1 MAIEEIAE
9 TTGTATIATADAAAS
24 ATEAT
29 VVTAATDATDATAT
43 AGSTAAAVTYPIA
56 PGYQVN
62 VRSGPGTTYKVVK
75 VLPYNSRVPIR
86 CQRHGQ
92 KVSGPYGTSDI
103 WDSIAPGQ
111 YVSDAYVRTGSD
123 GFVAAPCG

>member
-1 MAIEEIAE
+1 MAIEE
-9 TTGTATIATADAAAS
+9 TAD
-24 ATEAT
+24 
-29 VVTAATDATDATAT
+29 TAATDGADTANDTANDTAEATTDAVGIA
-43 AGSTAAAVTYPIA
+43 AGAITYPVA

-62 VRSGPGTTYKVVK
+62 VRSGPGTNYRVVK

-103 WDSIAPGQ
+103 WDNIAPGQ
-111 YVSDAYVRTGSD
+111 YVSDAYVKTGSD
-123 GFVAAPCG
+123 GFVTVPCG